1 MKIWQLWLRLMGYA
15 PGTLAATI
23 LFEFLRMA
31 LQYAPAL
38 IIRRMF
44 DVLPASGTLNPA
56 LWILIA
62 LLVSTALAQVVI
74 FISANWMH
82 VTFSS
87 LVGSLLRHNAVE
99 SIYRRP
105 GALTLPVPVGD
116 VVKRLGPGIPEITRS
131 LRSVI
136 LQTLGAVTMLIAVYI
151 MARTNLPLT
160 VVALAPL
167 VIAAVAVNRAGA
179 RLVDLRRASLAA
191 EGQIGAFL
199 REIFGAVQ
207 TVKVAG
213 AEERVAQRFVDF
225 NEARRKRVLQERL
238 FQDVIMTSLLQN
250 ISYLSTGLLLLLA
263 WRYMLAGTF
272 TISDFALFTYFL
284 PIISSFAME
293 FGQTFTAYKRSEAA
307 FERLSEPLEKKEVS
321 RLARHQPIYLT
332 GKVPDMPQPDPLA
345 PGEHLKTLEITHLT
359 CLHPDLKRGIH
370 NVSLRIDRGTVTAV
384 TGRVG
389 AGKTTLLR
397 VLLGLLPVQSGE
409 IYWNELKVEDPGTFF
424 VPPRAVYVRQTPQL
438 FSTTLRENIL
448 LGLPEDRL
456 EGAVQ
461 AAVLDQ
467 DLPALER
474 GLETQIGPRGVKLSG
489 GQLARAA
496 TARALARPAELLVFD
511 DVSSALD
518 LETEQLL
525 WTRLRQLS
533 ATLLVATHRREA
545 LSRADQIIVL
555 KDGRVEAAGKLG
567 TLLETCKEMKKLW
580 IGELD

>member
-136 LQTLGAVTMLIAVYI
+136 LQALGAVTMLIAVYI

-345 PGEHLKTLEITHLT
+345 PGDHLKTLKITHLT
-359 CLHPDLKRGIH
+359 CLHPDSKRGIH
-370 NVSLRIDRGTVTAV
+370 NVSLRMDRGTVTAV

>member
-213 AEERVAQRFVDF
+213 AEERVAQRFVNF

-359 CLHPDLKRGIH
+359 CLHPDSKRGIH
-370 NVSLRIDRGTVTAV
+370 NVSLRMDRGTVTAV

>member
-1 MKIWQLWLRLMGYA
+1 MKIWRLWLRLMGYA

-56 LWILIA
+56 LWTLIA

-82 VTFSS
+82 ATFSS

-116 VVKRLGPGIPEITRS
+116 VVKRLGPGIPEITRP

-136 LQTLGAVTMLIAVYI
+136 LQALGAVTMLIAVYI

-167 VIAAVAVNRAGA
+167 VIAAVAVNRASA

-199 REIFGAVQ
+199 REIFGSVL

-213 AEERVAQRFVDF
+213 AEERVAQRFVNL

-307 FERLSEPLEKKEVS
+307 FERLSEPLEKKEAS

-332 GKVPDMPQPDPLA
+332 GAVPDIPQPDPLT
-345 PGEHLKTLEITHLT
+345 PDEHLKTLEITHLS
-359 CLHPDLKRGIH
+359 CLHPDSKRGIH
-370 NVSLRIDRGTVTAV
+370 NVSLRIEGGTFTVV

-397 VLLGLLPVQSGE
+397 ALLGLLPVQSGE
-409 IYWNELKVEDPGTFF
+409 IYWNGQKVDDPANFF

-438 FSTTLRENIL
+438 FSTTLQENIL

-456 EGAVQ
+456 ATAVQ

-467 DLPALER
+467 DLAALER
-474 GLETQIGPRGVKLSG
+474 GLETQVGPRGVKLSG
-489 GQLARAA
+489 GQISRAA
-496 TARALARPAELLVFD
+496 TARALARPAELLVLD

-518 LETEQLL
+518 VETENLL
-525 WTRLRQLS
+525 WPRLRS
-533 ATLLVATHRREA
+533 RAAALLVVTHRREA
-545 LSRADQIIVL
+545 LRQSDRILVL
-555 KDGRVEAAGKLG
+555 KDGSVEAVGKLE
-567 TLLETCKEMKKLW
+567 TLLETCAEMNKLW
-580 IGELD
+580 VGELT